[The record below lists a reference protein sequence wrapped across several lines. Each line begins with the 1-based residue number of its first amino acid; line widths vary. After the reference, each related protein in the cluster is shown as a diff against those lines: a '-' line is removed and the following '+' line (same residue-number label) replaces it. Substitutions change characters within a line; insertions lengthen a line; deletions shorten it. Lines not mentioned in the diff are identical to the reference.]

1 MVSFKNLRG
10 SNSAWLWAHNQAEF
24 DPRKFLKETM
34 VAMQQICE
42 DRYNAF
48 GTAGNA
54 DKIKVVSLEN
64 MAAKYGM

>member
-1 MVSFKNLRG
+1 
-10 SNSAWLWAHNQAEF
+10 
-24 DPRKFLKETM
+24 

-64 MAAKYGM
+64 MADKYGM